1 MNKQQKKSLYESIMK
16 SVAKQ
21 LKTSLNEAATSV
33 EDTEFDEFLANTDN
47 DAPFYIMSIE
57 SAKRLKNVMT
67 SRCKTYEIAGKVIV
81 VPILDDTMFFDA
93 LNTKLLQLGDR
104 HMFTLSTIGDDMDD
118 VKGNILNYIDAM

>member
-1 MNKQQKKSLYESIMK
+1 MNKQQKKALYESIMK

-67 SRCKTYEIAGKVIV
+67 SRCKTYEVAGKVIV
-81 VPILDDTMFFDA
+81 VPILDDPMFFDA

-104 HMFTLSTIGDDMDD
+104 HMFTLSTIGDDN
-118 VKGNILNYIDAM
+118 G

>member
-1 MNKQQKKSLYESIMK
+1 MNKQQKKALYESIMK

-67 SRCKTYEIAGKVIV
+67 LRCKTYEVAGKVIV
-81 VPILDDTMFFDA
+81 VPILDDPMFFDA

-104 HMFTLSTIGDDMDD
+104 HMFTLSTIGDGMDD

>member
-1 MNKQQKKSLYESIMK
+1 MNKQQKKALYESIMK

-67 SRCKTYEIAGKVIV
+67 LRCKIYEIAGKVIV
-81 VPILDDTMFFDA
+81 VPILDDPMFFDA